1 MSKNRKWIKNLFL
14 FLLFISFTLTGVG
27 IYYFWFRENT
37 NTHPWNNSTKV
48 QIKRKKDSK
57 NFWPNK
63 KEADFFPNL
72 DPYQFYADVEILNN
86 KPTITSKM
94 LKNIIRE
101 VVLKTKIQ
109 DELQYEIIE
118 WGSDILK
125 IYFSYGKGNLKQGIT
140 YIFRLFLTED

>member
-1 MSKNRKWIKNLFL
+1 MNKNKKWIKNLFL
-14 FLLFISFTLTGVG
+14 FLLFFSFTLTGVG

-37 NTHPWNNSTKV
+37 SIAPSNNSVKV
-48 QIKRKKDSK
+48 KIERKKDSK
-57 NFWPNK
+57 NFWPGK
-63 KEADFFPNL
+63 KELNFFPDL
-72 DPYQFYADVEILNN
+72 DPYQFYADVEIMNN

-118 WGSDILK
+118 WESNILK
-125 IYFSYGKGNLKQGIT
+125 IYFSYGKDDLKQGIT
-140 YIFRLFLTED
+140 YVFKLTLIED